1 MRFLC
6 LCYYDQAKFDAL
18 SESEQEAV
26 GPACQPHDEALRGTG
41 RLILVGSL
49 ALPQASCSL
58 RPGSDGP
65 EVTDGPF
72 VDTKEP
78 VGAFFMIEAKDMD
91 EAIEVASKHPGAQL
105 GAYVGGVIEV
115 RPIDVLDQPEAKT
128 GGSRASH

>member
-18 SESEQEAV
+18 SESEQEA
-26 GPACQPHDEALRGTG
+26 
-41 RLILVGSL
+41 
-49 ALPQASCSL
+49 LPQASRSL
-58 RPGSDGP
+58 RPGSDGL

-91 EAIEVASKHPGAQL
+91 EAIEVASMHPGAQL
-105 GAYVGGVIEV
+105 GAYFGGGIEV
-115 RPIDVLDQPEAKT
+115 RPIDVLDKPEAKA